1 MIVADFRN
9 LLHANIRILYETATF
24 FCFFCDKRR
33 PHRLKNDMAALPFSL
48 HISQATKE
56 GNEYGNTQIYQ
67 NAV

>member
-1 MIVADFRN
+1 MTEALN

-56 GNEYGNTQIYQ
+56 
-67 NAV
+67 